1 MKIYIGSDHN
11 GYYIKNGLVEYLS
24 NAGYDVIDVGNKELD
39 KDDDFTDYAGDLANQ
54 LLATEGEEAKGILLC
69 GSGQG
74 MCIAANRFNGI
85 RACLGYDQDA
95 VKAGR
100 NDSDCNVL
108 CLAANKVDQE
118 QANLLAETFINTAFA
133 GAERFT
139 RRIKAVD
146 QLTA

>member
-1 MKIYIGSDHN
+1 MNIYIGADHN
-11 GYYIKNGLVEYLS
+11 GYFIKNGLIEYLTK
-24 NAGYDVIDVGNKELD
+24 AGYDVTDVGNKEYN
-39 KDDDFTDYAGDLANQ
+39 KDDDFTDYASELANA
-54 LLATEGEEAKGILLC
+54 LKANGDNEAKGILLC

-74 MCIAANRFNGI
+74 MCIAANRFKGV

-108 CLAANKVDQE
+108 CLVANKLKQDQ
-118 QANLLAETFINTAFA
+118 ADLLAETFLNTSFA
-133 GAERFT
+133 GAERFA

-146 QLTA
+146 QLG